1 MRGVAR
7 MNKIFI
13 GVLLTVFVIGTSA
26 NNLCDSRV
34 RASINQPKPPLVKWA
49 KYGMSF
55 KVPAVWRKTDEDEE
69 GLSYVGPGNL
79 KLFVHVA
86 LYKEEYGGF
95 SIEHETESFYEDHRK
110 AGEQDLRYLE
120 IDGLKG
126 VHYLR
131 DDRTWDARYRMYD
144 AKLII
149 WNGQRIYKG
158 SRQII
163 TINMSS
169 PAGSFG
175 KDRDTLYQIL
185 QSIKFA
191 A

>member
-1 MRGVAR
+1 
-7 MNKIFI
+7 MNKTFI
-13 GVLLTVFVIGTSA
+13 GVLLTVFVLGTSA

-34 RASINQPKPPLVKWA
+34 PASINQAKTPLAKWA

-55 KVPAVWRKTDEDEE
+55 NVPAGWRKTDEDEE
-69 GLSYVGPGNL
+69 ALSYVGPGNL
-79 KLFVHVA
+79 KLSIHVA
-86 LYKEEYGGF
+86 VYKPEYGGF
-95 SIEHETESFYEDHRK
+95 SIEYETESFYEEHRK
-110 AGEQDLRYLE
+110 AGEEDLRYLE
-120 IDGLKG
+120 IDGVKG

-131 DDRTWDARYRMYD
+131 DDQTWDARYQMYD
-144 AKLII
+144 AKFII
-149 WNGQRIYKG
+149 WNAQRIYKG

-163 TINMSS
+163 MIRMSS
-169 PAGSFG
+169 PAGSFS